1 MSKVIAL
8 KSKRVIDG
16 YRMIHDG
23 IVIYA
28 DGKIQAVGSQKTTP
42 IPEGAEVIDHG
53 DNVIAPGFIDIHI
66 HGYKGLRA
74 NVSLEYTMGL
84 AEFITRGGTTSFLPT
99 VDTVAGV
106 GYAYEA
112 MQIQQ
117 KEGYKGAAIPGSH
130 MEGPFLSPKN
140 LPGRPEAD
148 STLLPPSIEL
158 FDQFW
163 EASHGT
169 IKMVDIGIDRP
180 GAFELT
186 RYMRDKGIVVSIA
199 HSKSGYDL
207 MMEAMEHGVTH
218 ATHLYNV
225 MTGLHHRR
233 PGITGACLSN
243 DMIDCELICDTIH
256 VHPAAME
263 IAIRCKGYDR
273 IAIITDLTMAGL
285 EDGDYVRPDGV
296 LLEVK
301 DGICRMKGADPNQDN
316 TMSGSCFLQ
325 NVGVRSVYKVLG
337 HPLEAAVR
345 MATISPAKMMGLD
358 SFTGSLEV
366 GKDADI
372 VVFDDDVNI
381 LETIV
386 KGTTVYKA

>member
-1 MSKVIAL
+1 MSNVRAFV
-8 KSKRVIDG
+8 SKRVVDG

-23 IVIYA
+23 VVVIA
-28 DGKIQAVGSQKTTP
+28 DGKIQAVGAQKTTR
-42 IPEGAEVIDHG
+42 IPEGAEVVDCG
-53 DNVIAPGFIDIHI
+53 NNVVSPGLIDIHI
-66 HGYKGLRA
+66 HGCKGQSA
-74 NVSLEYTMGL
+74 NESLENTL
-84 AEFITRGGTTSFLPT
+84 QLCEFVAQYGTTSILPT
-99 VDTVAGV
+99 VNSTDGV
-106 GYAYEA
+106 RYVYEA
-112 MQIQQ
+112 SEIQK

-130 MEGPFLSPKN
+130 MEGPFLSPKE
-140 LPGRPEAD
+140 LPGRPEVDAH
-148 STLLPPSIEL
+148 LLPPTIEK
-158 FDQFW
+158 FDEFW
-163 EASHGT
+163 EASHGQ

-186 RYMRDKGIVVSIA
+186 RYMRDKGVVVSIA

-233 PGITGACLSN
+233 PGITGACLTN
-243 DMIDCELICDTIH
+243 DMINCELICDTLH

-263 IAIRCKGYDR
+263 VAIRCKGYDR
-273 IAIITDLTMAGL
+273 IAMITDLSMAGL
-285 EDGDYVRPDGV
+285 SDGDYERPGGTTIT
-296 LLEVK
+296 VK
-301 DGICRMKGADPNQDN
+301 DGIARMKGSDPSQDN
-316 TMSGSCFLQ
+316 TMAGSCITQ
-325 NVGVRSVYKVLG
+325 NVGVRNVHKVLG
-337 HPLEAAVR
+337 HPIEAAIR

-372 VVFDDDVNI
+372 TIWDDDFNA

-386 KGTTVYKA
+386 KGTTVYKK

>member
-1 MSKVIAL
+1 
-8 KSKRVIDG
+8 
-16 YRMIHDG
+16 
-23 IVIYA
+23 
-28 DGKIQAVGSQKTTP
+28 QKTTP
-42 IPEGAEVIDHG
+42 IPEGAEVVDCG
-53 DNVIAPGFIDIHI
+53 NNVISPGLIDIHI
-66 HGYKGLRA
+66 HGCKGQPAAQSFENTKQLSDFVA
-74 NVSLEYTMGL
+74 K
-84 AEFITRGGTTSFLPT
+84 FGTTTILPT
-99 VDTVAGV
+99 VSTTEGLK
-106 GYAYEA
+106 YAYQLMEL
-112 MQIQQ
+112 Q
-117 KEGYKGAAIPGSH
+117 KSEGYTGAAVPGMH

-140 LPGRPEAD
+140 LPGRPEVDAD
-148 STLLPPSIEL
+148 LLPPTIEK
-158 FDQFW
+158 FDEFW
-163 EASHGT
+163 EASHGN
-169 IKMVDIGIDRP
+169 IKLVDIGIDQP

-186 RYMRDKGIVVSIA
+186 RYMRDKGVVVSIA

-243 DMIDCELICDTIH
+243 DMINCELICDTLH

-263 IAIRCKGYDR
+263 IAIRCKGFDR
-273 IAIITDLTMAGL
+273 LAMITDLSMAGL
-285 EDGDYVRPDGV
+285 EDGDYERANGIVI
-296 LLEVK
+296 EVK
-301 DGICRMKGADPNQDN
+301 DGIARLKGSDPSQDN
-316 TMSGSCFLQ
+316 TMSGSCITQ
-325 NVGVRSVYKVLG
+325 NVGIRSVHKLLG
-337 HPLEAAVR
+337 HALHDAFR

-372 VVFDDDVNI
+372 VIWDDDFNA